1 MSGRWFRP
9 SFHVESFLRSIVQKS
24 HINHRSDLSGD
35 HFHEWAMI
43 SFKFS
48 CGEVLEIKN
57 TREPHHSQKWAI
69 WRLFSWVGGD
79 FVQYFMSRVS
89 WDQKY
94 RRAISF
100 TEVSYLE
107 TIFMSGRLFRPNFHD
122 ESFLRCIVQN
132 SHINHRSELS
142 GDHFHEWAMI
152 SSKFSFR
159 EFLEIYGT
167 KEPHQSQKW
176 PIWRP
181 FSWVGDDFVQI
192 FMWRG
197 SWDQKYKRATSFTEV
212 SYLETIFMSGRCY
225 RPNFHDESFLRCVV
239 QKSHINHRSE
249 LSGDRFH
256 EWAMIS
262 SKFSCREFL
271 EIYGTKE
278 PHQSPKWAIRRPF
291 SWVGD
296 DFVQY
301 FMSRVSWDLKYK
313 RATSFTEMS
322 YLETIHMSGRWFRPN
337 FHIESFLRSIVQKS
351 HINHRSELS
360 GDHFHEWAVISSKFS
375 CRKFLEIYSTKEPHQ
390 SRKWAIWRPF
400 SWVCDDFFQIFKSR
414 DSWDLKYKRATSFT
428 EVSYLETIFMSGR
441 WFRPVFHVESFLR
454 SKIQE
459 SHIIHRSELSGDNFH
474 EWAIISSKFSWREFL
489 EMYRTKQPHQSQK
502 WAIWRPFSWVGD
514 EFFQIFISR
523 VSWDLWYKRATSIT
537 EVTYLE
543 TIFMSGRWFRSNFH
557 VERFL
562 RSKIQ
567 ESHIIHRSELSGDY
581 FHEWAMLSS
590 KFSWR
595 EFLEMCSTK
604 EPHQSQKWAIWRP
617 FSWVGDDFVQILMS
631 RVSWDLWYKRTTSIT
646 EVSYQETI
654 FMSGGWF
661 RPIFHVESFLR
672 SKIQESHIIHRNEL
686 SGDHSY
692 EWAMI
697 SSKFPYREFLEIY
710 STKEPHQSQKWAI
723 WRPFS
728 WVGGDFVQVFM
739 SKVSWDL

>member
-1 MSGRWFRP
+1 MYSTKQPHQSQKWPIWRPFSWVGDDFVQIFMWRGSWDQKYKRATSFTEVSYLETIFMSGRWFRP
-9 SFHVESFLRSIVQKS
+9 NFHVEIFYRSIGQNS

-35 HFHEWAMI
+35 HFLEWAMI

-48 CGEVLEIKN
+48 CREFLGMYSTK
-57 TREPHHSQKWAI
+57 EPHQSQKWAI
-69 WRLFSWVGGD
+69 RRPFSWVGDD

-94 RRAISF
+94 KRAISF

-107 TIFMSGRLFRPNFHD
+107 TILMSERWFRPNIHY
-122 ESFLRCIVQN
+122 ESFFRCIVQN

-152 SSKFSFR
+152 SSKFSCR

-225 RPNFHDESFLRCVV
+225 RPNFHDESFLRCIV

-256 EWAMIS
+256 EWTMSS

-278 PHQSPKWAIRRPF
+278 PHQSQKWAIRRPF

-296 DFVQY
+296 DSVQI
-301 FMSRVSWDLKYK
+301 FMSRVSWDLWYK
-313 RATSFTEMS
+313 RATS
-322 YLETIHMSGRWFRPN
+322 I
-337 FHIESFLRSIVQKS
+337 
-351 HINHRSELS
+351 
-360 GDHFHEWAVISSKFS
+360 
-375 CRKFLEIYSTKEPHQ
+375 
-390 SRKWAIWRPF
+390 
-400 SWVCDDFFQIFKSR
+400 
-414 DSWDLKYKRATSFT
+414 T
-428 EVSYLETIFMSGR
+428 EVSYQETIFMSGR

-474 EWAIISSKFSWREFL
+474 EWAMISSKFSWREFL
-489 EMYRTKQPHQSQK
+489 EMYSTKQPHQSQK

-514 EFFQIFISR
+514 DFFQIFMSR
-523 VSWDLWYKRATSIT
+523 VSWELWYKRATSIT

-543 TIFMSGRWFRSNFH
+543 TLFMSGRWFRSNFH

-595 EFLEMCSTK
+595 EFLEMYSTK

-617 FSWVGDDFVQILMS
+617 FSWVGDDFVQIFMS

-654 FMSGGWF
+654 FMSG
-661 RPIFHVESFLR
+661 R
-672 SKIQESHIIHRNEL
+672 
-686 SGDHSY
+686 
-692 EWAMI
+692 
-697 SSKFPYREFLEIY
+697 
-710 STKEPHQSQKWAI
+710 
-723 WRPFS
+723 
-728 WVGGDFVQVFM
+728 
-739 SKVSWDL
+739 